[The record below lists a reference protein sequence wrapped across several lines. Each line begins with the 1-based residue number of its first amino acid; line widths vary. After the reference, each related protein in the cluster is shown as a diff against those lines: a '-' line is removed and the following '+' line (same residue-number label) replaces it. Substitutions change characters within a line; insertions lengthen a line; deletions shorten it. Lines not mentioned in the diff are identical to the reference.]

1 MSNLDIDKLLVID
14 NTGMPQAPGIRQLVD
29 KDIALLI
36 SIDGIGPQMALD
48 IVEFFEEEHNIEVI
62 NKLIKVVDIDDF
74 YEVIAE
80 NSVLAGKT
88 IVFTGTLV
96 KFTRNEAK
104 SKAISN
110 GAKVSGSVS
119 SATDFVVA
127 GESAGSKLK
136 KAMELGVKVISEDE
150 FIEMTV

>member
-1 MSNLDIDKLLVID
+1 M
-14 NTGMPQAPGIRQLVD
+14 
-29 KDIALLI
+29 
-36 SIDGIGPQMALD
+36 
-48 IVEFFEEEHNIEVI
+48 
-62 NKLIKVVDIDDF
+62 
-74 YEVIAE
+74 
-80 NSVLAGKT
+80 LAGKT

-104 SKAISN
+104 SKALSQ

-119 SATDFVVA
+119 STTDFVVA

-136 KAMELGVKVISEDE
+136 KAIELGIKVISEDE

>member
-1 MSNLDIDKLLVID
+1 MKAMI
-14 NTGMPQAPGIRQLVD
+14 D

-36 SIDGIGPQMALD
+36 SIDGIGAQMALD
-48 IVEFFEEEHNIEVI
+48 VVEFFKEEHNIEVI
-62 NKLIKVVDIDDF
+62 QKLLN
-74 YEVIAE
+74 VIEIENFNEIINE
-80 NSVLAGKT
+80 NSLLAGKT
-88 IVFTGTLV
+88 VVFTGTLV

-104 SKAISN
+104 SIALSL

-136 KAMELGVKVISEDE
+136 KAEELGIKVISEEE
-150 FIEMTV
+150 FEKMTI